1 MVNIVLLQR
10 LQLIAVCQIIQHL
23 FYYIT
28 WDKSQLAKKVIS
40 WSSLEWQ
47 RLPQKTSL
55 TTGLFETVGTIF
67 DLMVHL
73 VNAYLLASQITAV
86 EVILGIA
93 LVHFTVQILLYNPRF
108 AWTSPNSLEP
118 WIEKRLKPLSKD
130 LVPHTPGDKLIG
142 AAPISDDILNTHNE
156 SFKAKQQ

>member
-1 MVNIVLLQR
+1 MKYQLLLVGGLNYHHSNSLFPFLSYNNII
-10 LQLIAVCQIIQHL
+10 IAVVYLYLISFLQ
-23 FYYIT
+23 
-28 WDKSQLAKKVIS
+28 VIS

-93 LVHFTVQILLYNPRF
+93 LVHFTVQILLYNPR
-108 AWTSPNSLEP
+108 
-118 WIEKRLKPLSKD
+118 
-130 LVPHTPGDKLIG
+130 
-142 AAPISDDILNTHNE
+142 
-156 SFKAKQQ
+156 